1 MNYPTQQDQMVDSDP
16 QEYKMKRALVT
27 GGCGFIGSNL
37 TRELVKQGWQVDVVD
52 DMSNGHLEL
61 LTGLKFKTLLN
72 SSFIYYFM
80 EQMKGKTKRSSE
92 TVLVIQDDFSADQML
107 EYVKTGAYDVIFH
120 QAAMPRVGYSVEYPY
135 ETTLANVAKTVRL
148 FEAAKGNVTRIV
160 NASSSSV
167 YGESK
172 ELPTTEA
179 QVKSPKSPYAW
190 QKSTIEDFSKLCWD
204 LYQLDV
210 VNLRYFNVF
219 GEGQYGD
226 SPYSTAVSAWCH
238 AIRHGKECR
247 SDGDGKQTRDMC
259 HVANVVS
266 ANILAASR
274 KEPFMGDFYNIG
286 IGERVSNNAI
296 LAHLAV
302 KFPKK
307 VKIKHAEERLGDV
320 KHTLSDI
327 IKANK
332 AFGYKPIVD
341 FWEGLERTIEWWG
354 INEE

>member
-1 MNYPTQQDQMVDSDP
+1 
-16 QEYKMKRALVT
+16 MKKALVT

-37 TRELVKQGWQVDVVD
+37 TRELVNQGWQVDVVD
-52 DMSNGHLEL
+52 DMSNGHLEFL
-61 LTGLKFKTLLN
+61 SGLKFKTLLN
-72 SSFIYYFM
+72 SSFIYYFI
-80 EQMKGKTKRSSE
+80 EQMKGRAKRSSD
-92 TVLVIQDDFSADQML
+92 TVLVIQDDFAADQLL
-107 EYVKTGAYDVIFH
+107 EYVKAGSYDVIFH
-120 QAAMPRVGYSVEYPY
+120 QAALPRISYSVECPY
-135 ETTLANVAKTVRL
+135 ETSLVNITKTVRL
-148 FEAAKGNVTRIV
+148 FEAAKGNVSRIV

-172 ELPTTEA
+172 DLPTVES
-179 QVKSPKSPYAW
+179 QPKSPKSPYAW
-190 QKSTIEDFSKLCWD
+190 QKSAIEDFSKMCWD

-219 GEGQYGD
+219 GECQHGD

-274 KEPFMGDFYNIG
+274 KEPFKGDFFNIG
-286 IGERVSNNAI
+286 VGESVSNNAI
-296 LAHLAV
+296 LAHLAF
-302 KFPKK
+302 KFPKR
-307 VKIKHAEERLGDV
+307 VKIINAPERPGDV
-320 KHTLSDI
+320 KHTLSDVT
-327 IKANK
+327 KANK
-332 AFGYKPIVD
+332 AFGYNPTVK